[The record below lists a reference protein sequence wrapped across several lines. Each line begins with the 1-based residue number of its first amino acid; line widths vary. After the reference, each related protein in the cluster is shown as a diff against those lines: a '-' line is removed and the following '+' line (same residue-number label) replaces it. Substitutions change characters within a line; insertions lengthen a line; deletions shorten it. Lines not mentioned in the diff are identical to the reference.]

1 MELERKKYWLLL
13 FGLIIGVS
21 FDIFF
26 YNKTLGIS
34 YIIFIVLVLAV
45 FLASFW
51 GCLKKLNN
59 QAWFFVIP
67 ILLLSSTFFIFSN
80 QVFKILNYLIVPIL
94 VIMLS
99 SLVANINK
107 SDWSDIRF
115 IGDIAK
121 RIFVPF
127 RFIHRPFLTLSRIT
141 DNSSKGSKNRILP
154 KVVIGILISIPL
166 LAIILWLLSSADI
179 VFKNIFINIP
189 LLKIFKHFLIIIS
202 VSVYAI
208 CFLWTLLKA
217 FNEWKKSTNG
227 AVSTS
232 STPSTNSKA
241 STNSN
246 ANTDGTS
253 STKIQWKLFLD
264 PVVLLTILILVNA
277 IYAVF
282 SIIQFRYLFGGSSF
296 ALPSSFTYAEYA
308 RRGFAELVIVT
319 IINFGILIFG
329 ITFVKKDSKRIF
341 TAIRAFLTLLVIF
354 TFILLISAFY
364 RMLVYEQA
372 YGFTYLRIFV
382 QAFMIMLFFLFVIN
396 IIYIWYQKLPIIK
409 TYFIISLAIYIIM
422 NFSNVDKIIADNNI
436 NRYFK
441 TGQIDMVYLKGLSY
455 DAVPE
460 MEEFFISVKDSQ
472 DSKDKQIANEI
483 LDYFMGRQLDLKNQK
498 SWQSY
503 NISRN
508 KAENIIFK
516 YFQE

>member
-13 FGLIIGVS
+13 LGLIIGVS

-127 RFIHRPFLTLSRIT
+127 RFIHRPFLTLSRMT
-141 DNSSKGSKNRILP
+141 DNSSKGSKSRILP

-208 CFLWTLLKA
+208 CFLWALLKA
-217 FNEWKKSTNG
+217 FNERKKSTNG

-232 STPSTNSKA
+232 STPSTNSKV

-282 SIIQFRYLFGGSSF
+282 SFIQFRYLFGGSSF
-296 ALPSSFTYAEYA
+296 VLPSSFTYAEYA
-308 RRGFAELVIVT
+308 RRGFTELVIVT

-422 NFSNVDKIIADNNI
+422 NFANVDKIIANNNI
-436 NRYFK
+436 NRYFE

-483 LDYFMGRQLDLKNQK
+483 PEYFMGRQLDLKNQK

>member
-13 FGLIIGVS
+13 FGLILGVS

-127 RFIHRPFLTLSRIT
+127 RFIHRPFLTLSRMT

-217 FNEWKKSTNG
+217 FDEWKKSTNG

-246 ANTDGTS
+246 ANTDGIS

-422 NFSNVDKIIADNNI
+422 NFANVDKIIANNNI

-483 LDYFMGRQLDLKNQK
+483 PDYFMGRQLDLKNQK

>member
-34 YIIFIVLVLAV
+34 YIIFIVLVLVV

-127 RFIHRPFLTLSRIT
+127 RFIHRPFLTLSRMT

-202 VSVYAI
+202 ISVYAI

-217 FNEWKKSTNG
+217 FDEWKKSTNG

-246 ANTDGTS
+246 ANTDGIS

-422 NFSNVDKIIADNNI
+422 NFANVDKIIANNNI
-436 NRYFK
+436 NRYFE

-483 LDYFMGRQLDLKNQK
+483 PDYFMGRQLDLKNQK

>member
-13 FGLIIGVS
+13 YGLIIGGS

-34 YIIFIVLVLAV
+34 YLIFIVLILVVLLV
-45 FLASFW
+45 SFW
-51 GCLKKLNN
+51 GSLKKLNN
-59 QAWFFVIP
+59 LAWLFTVP
-67 ILLLSSTFFIFSN
+67 ILLISSTFFIYSN
-80 QVFKILNYLIVPIL
+80 QVLKILNYLIVPIL
-94 VIMLS
+94 IIMLS
-99 SLVANINK
+99 SLVANLNK

-127 RFIHRPFLTLSRIT
+127 GFIHRPFLTLSKMADRGGK
-141 DNSSKGSKNRILP
+141 DSKSRVLLKVIL
-154 KVVIGILISIPL
+154 GILISIPI

-189 LLKIFKHFLIIIS
+189 LLKIFKHFLIIIL
-202 VSVYAI
+202 VSVYGI
-208 CFLWTLLKA
+208 CFLWALLKA
-217 FNEWKKSTNG
+217 FDERKESTYN
-227 AVSTS
+227 
-232 STPSTNSKA
+232 
-241 STNSN
+241 
-246 ANTDGTS
+246 
-253 STKIQWKLFLD
+253 KIEWKLFLD
-264 PVVLLTILILVNA
+264 PVVLLTILILINA
-277 IYAVF
+277 IYTVF
-282 SIIQFRYLFGGSSF
+282 SFIQFTYLFGGSSF
-296 ALPSSFTYAEYA
+296 ILPSHFTYAEYA
-308 RRGFAELVIVT
+308 RRGFVELIIVT

-341 TAIRAFLTLLVIF
+341 VALRAFLTFLVIF

-409 TYFIISLAIYIIM
+409 SYFIISLAVYIIM
-422 NFSNVDKIIADNNI
+422 NFANVDIIIAKNNI
-436 NRYFK
+436 NRYFE

-460 MEEFFISVKDSQ
+460 MQRLFMSVEVSP
-472 DSKDKQIANEI
+472 DSKEKQMAKEI
-483 LDYFMGRQLDLKNQK
+483 LEYFKERKVDLKNQK

-503 NISRN
+503 NISKD
-508 KAENIIFK
+508 KAEKIIGQ
-516 YFQE
+516 YVE